1 MRIAGGSPAGSRRAR
16 NALAQAA
23 ALAQACALTYYPPSF
38 LCHAAVF
45 AKDDKSVYFVGQ
57 WWQ

>member
-1 MRIAGGSPAGSRRAR
+1 MRIAGGSPAGSRRATH
-16 NALAQAA
+16 ALAHAA
-23 ALAQACALTYYPPSF
+23 ALGLACALTYYPTSF

-45 AKDDKSVYFVGQ
+45 AKNDRSVYFVGQ